1 MNERLNNIKTK
12 FSGFWGS
19 RSKKQKI
26 ALISSIVVVLAIAAI
41 ITYFATRVTYKAL
54 YSNLTTTEV
63 GQIKEQL
70 DAQGV
75 KYELGEGGTT
85 ILVPEDQADDLLVSL
100 ASQGYPKSGE
110 IDYSFFS
117 DNAGFGMTD
126 NEFNVLKVASVQ
138 TELAKLLKQ
147 MDGINDA
154 KVMLSI
160 PESSTFVSSSKDEEA
175 ASASI
180 VLDTA
185 AGQQFSDDQI
195 KTLYNLVAKSVPN
208 LSTDNIVI
216 TNQYN
221 EYFDL
226 SSDSLGSN
234 GSGGA
239 ANQLAVKKQIEKDLQ
254 RQVQSLLSN
263 IMGAGKAVVTV
274 TSDIDFTQEQRT
286 ENLVEPVDKENIAGI
301 AISAQKIS
309 ETYSGNGAAA
319 AGTPEGDDPTDNN
332 TTYEENG
339 SNGSGD
345 YEKTEETV
353 NNEVNRIKKQITES
367 PYRVRDLGIQVVIE
381 PPTADDPASLSADTE
396 TAIQD
401 MLASVVRTSID
412 KNSAGELSNADVQ
425 KKVTVSVQKLNG
437 KADTTPATDT
447 SIPWWI
453 WVIGGV
459 LVVAIGLLVFFIIRS
474 RRQAAEEEF
483 EEDEYLDEEEMDVD
497 EIANEQDSEA
507 TVRRKQLEKMAKE
520 KPEEFAKLLRT
531 WISED

>member
-1 MNERLNNIKTK
+1 MNERLNNIKAK

-26 ALISSIVVVLAIAAI
+26 ALISSIVIVLAVAAI
-41 ITYFATRVTYKAL
+41 ITYFATRVTYKPL

-117 DNAGFGMTD
+117 ENAGFGMTD

-138 TELAKLLKQ
+138 SELAKLLKQ

-160 PESSTFVSSSKDEEA
+160 PESSTFVSSKEDAEA

-185 AGQQFSDDQI
+185 AGQQFSDEQI
-195 KTLYNLVAKSVPN
+195 KTLYNLVSKSVPN

-226 SSDSLGSN
+226 ASDSLGN
-234 GSGGA
+234 GGSGNA

-274 TSDIDFTQEQRT
+274 TSDIDFTQEKRT

-309 ETYSGNGAAA
+309 ETYSGTGADA
-319 AGTPEGDDPTDNN
+319 AGTADAEDATDDFTS
-332 TTYEENG
+332 YQENG
-339 SNGSGD
+339 GSGSGD

-381 PPTADDPASLSADTE
+381 PPTADDPSSLSNDTE
-396 TAIQD
+396 TAVQD

-437 KADTTPATDT
+437 KADMAAAKDST
-447 SIPWWI
+447 IPWWI

-474 RRQAAEEEF
+474 RRQTEEEY
-483 EEDEYLDEEEMDVD
+483 EEDEYYDDEEMEVE

-507 TVRRKQLEKMAKE
+507 TVRRKQLEKMAKD